1 MMRPDPPRSAL
12 RWLAAAAAGAAI
24 ATGFGDRFLDALLPA
39 LRVALE
45 WLNPWAEV
53 RRLERT
59 QIDGQWRIAVRLEAV
74 RMLVVG
80 VRPVP
85 PQWGVDVAVAVGA
98 LWQAPIVALAT
109 AAAWPA
115 SWPSRIAASAAALG
129 AGLGCAVLLVAVAVT
144 GIALGGIHGALA
156 ADQPVPFLTRLP
168 RFLEAGGRL
177 MAGFVV
183 GVVALAAV
191 AALRRQAHGPVADAS
206 TR

>member
-1 MMRPDPPRSAL
+1 MRSDPPRAAL
-12 RWLAAAAAGAAI
+12 RWLVVAAAGVAI
-24 ATGFGDRFLDALLPA
+24 ATAFGDRLLDALLPA
-39 LRVALE
+39 LGATLE

-59 QIDGQWRIAVRLEAV
+59 QIDGQWRVAVRLEAV

-85 PQWGVDVAVAVGA
+85 PQWGVDVAVAAGS

-115 SWPSRIAASAAALG
+115 SWPLRIAASAAALG
-129 AGLGCAVLLVAVAVT
+129 AGLGCAVVLVAVAVT
-144 GIALGGIHGALA
+144 GIALGGIHGTLA

-183 GVVALAAV
+183 GVVAFAAV
-191 AALRRQAHGPVADAS
+191 AALRRLAHGAAADAS